1 MVLINVKNLIK
12 NYNVKNEEINVLKEV
27 SFKVEKKDFVFIV
40 GPSGSGKS
48 TLLYALSGIE
58 TYSKGSI
65 MFLGKE
71 LNEYND
77 KQLSILRQR
86 RIGFV
91 FQSYNLIP
99 SLNVYDNVK
108 LAVVLA
114 NSDYSNIDKCLE
126 QVDMLKYRNYF
137 PNQLSGGMQQ
147 RVAIARALVNDP
159 DVIFADEP
167 TGNLDNKN
175 GLQIME
181 ILKELNENL
190 NKTIIMVTHNE
201 DLIKYGTRV
210 IELFDG
216 KILKDEKLY

>member
-181 ILKELNENL
+181 ILKEFNENL